1 MVIDFNLMVLVCF
14 IAIYIFSRSLIC
26 FIKGTNLNIKNEITN
41 LGLYMSVVFVFSAT
55 LFPIK
60 LNVAYE
66 GFEIYNLIPLKVPI
80 GIFMKN
86 SFGYFLYQTL
96 GNIALFVPFG
106 FFVYSKSGYNMKKTI
121 ICCFALTLF
130 VEFIQGFIPYRF
142 CEIDDLWLNTLGGF
156 IGAIIYIYYL
166 KFNDKYKKI
175 NNIN

>member
-55 LFPIK
+55 LFPIR

-80 GIFMKN
+80 RIFMNN
-86 SFGYFLYQTL
+86 SFGYFLYQTWHI
-96 GNIALFVPFG
+96 NTN
-106 FFVYSKSGYNMKKTI
+106 K
-121 ICCFALTLF
+121 
-130 VEFIQGFIPYRF
+130 IQ
-142 CEIDDLWLNTLGGF
+142 
-156 IGAIIYIYYL
+156 
-166 KFNDKYKKI
+166 
-175 NNIN
+175 

>member
-1 MVIDFNLMVLVCF
+1 MIIDFNLMVLVCF

-26 FIKGTNLNIKNEITN
+26 FINGTNLNVKNEITN
-41 LGLYMSVVFVFSAT
+41 LSLYMSVVFVFSAT

-106 FFVYSKSGYNMKKTI
+106 FFVYSKSRYNMKKTI

-130 VEFIQGFIPYRF
+130 IELIQGFIPYRF